1 MVRIT
6 DVENQSDPNTNIE
19 YILYNFHS
27 KYTLLEILD
36 HFLTIEINYILEIL
50 NKLMFRSQES

>member
-1 MVRIT
+1 MVLIT

-27 KYTLLEILD
+27 KKHILH